1 MKKQEQK
8 QINARI
14 KEVTKMCMDEISAQG
29 GLSNWKRLR
38 TCKAQYAH
46 TNRFVV
52 LQSYGTLVA
61 FIDKNTDT
69 LYDILRLAYGYTATS
84 AQHIAKFN
92 HDCGYGMWGCTERLT
107 YR

>member
-1 MKKQEQK
+1 MKKQEQEK
-8 QINARI
+8 INARI
-14 KEVTKMCMDEISAQG
+14 KEITKMCMDEISAQG

-38 TCKAQYAH
+38 SCKAQYAH
-46 TNRFVV
+46 TNRFIV

-69 LYDILRLAYGYTATS
+69 LYDILRWVYGYTATS

-92 HDCGYGMWGCTERLT
+92 HDCGYGKWGCEERLT
-107 YR
+107 FR